1 MGRVLI
7 VDDDELSRQVYGHA
21 LSEAG
26 HEVEEAEHG
35 GKAIEKLEI
44 RSFDLVLIDL
54 LMPVREGVET
64 IIEARQRWPTTR
76 IIAMS
81 AGARR
86 LSPGG
91 VLDMALGLGA
101 DEALIKP
108 VPSELLTASVE
119 RLLGKDAR
127 S

>member
-1 MGRVLI
+1 MARVLI
-7 VDDDELSRQVYGHA
+7 VDDDEISRQVYA
-21 LSEAG
+21 QMLSEAG

-35 GKAIEKLEI
+35 GKAIEKLEL
-44 RSFDLVLIDL
+44 RAFDLALIDL

-64 IIEARQRWPTTR
+64 IIEARRRWPALQ

-86 LSPGG
+86 LTASG

-101 DEALIKP
+101 QEALVKP
-108 VPSELLTASVE
+108 VTRDLLTASVE
-119 RLLGKDAR
+119 RLLTATSR
-127 S
+127 A